1 MNTHTIFERDLNGEM
16 VSPSDPGYD
25 ELINAIWDTMK
36 MATELNTGYHTPD
49 EVRRILSVILGCEV
63 DESITLLPPFY
74 VDYGK
79 HIKIGKGCFIQQCCT
94 FFGRGGITLGEN
106 VFLGPKVNIITINHD
121 PDPEN
126 RDATYGRPVVLEDRV
141 WVGINATILPG
152 VRIGYGAIVGANSV
166 VTKDVPP
173 MTVVAG
179 NPARIIKEL
188 KNNRYERDK

>member
-1 MNTHTIFERDLNGEM
+1 MNAHTIFERDLNGEM

-106 VFLGPKVNIITINHD
+106 VFLGPKVNIITIN
-121 PDPEN
+121 
-126 RDATYGRPVVLEDRV
+126 
-141 WVGINATILPG
+141 
-152 VRIGYGAIVGANSV
+152 
-166 VTKDVPP
+166 
-173 MTVVAG
+173 
-179 NPARIIKEL
+179 PARKTGMRLMVALLSL
-188 KNNRYERDK
+188 KIEFGSESMLRFSPE

>member
-1 MNTHTIFERDLNGEM
+1 MAKSPRGFLFNFVTDIKQIIMNAHTIFERDLNGEM

-79 HIKIGKGCFIQQCCT
+79 HIKIGKVALF
-94 FFGRGGITLGEN
+94 
-106 VFLGPKVNIITINHD
+106 
-121 PDPEN
+121 
-126 RDATYGRPVVLEDRV
+126 
-141 WVGINATILPG
+141 
-152 VRIGYGAIVGANSV
+152 NSV
-166 VTKDVPP
+166 VRFSDEGVLLSVKMSFWD
-173 MTVVAG
+173 
-179 NPARIIKEL
+179 RK
-188 KNNRYERDK
+188 

>member
-36 MATELNTGYHTPD
+36 MATELNAGYHTPD

-79 HIKIGKGCFIQQCCT
+79 HIKNRERLLYSTVLYVFRTRGYYSRRKCL
-94 FFGRGGITLGEN
+94 FGAESEYYY
-106 VFLGPKVNIITINHD
+106 H
-121 PDPEN
+121 
-126 RDATYGRPVVLEDRV
+126 
-141 WVGINATILPG
+141 
-152 VRIGYGAIVGANSV
+152 
-166 VTKDVPP
+166 
-173 MTVVAG
+173 
-179 NPARIIKEL
+179 
-188 KNNRYERDK
+188 

>member
-1 MNTHTIFERDLNGEM
+1 MNAHTIFERDLNGEM

-94 FFGRGGITLGEN
+94 FLDEG
-106 VFLGPKVNIITINHD
+106 
-121 PDPEN
+121 
-126 RDATYGRPVVLEDRV
+126 VLLSEKMSFWDR
-141 WVGINATILPG
+141 
-152 VRIGYGAIVGANSV
+152 
-166 VTKDVPP
+166 K
-173 MTVVAG
+173 
-179 NPARIIKEL
+179 
-188 KNNRYERDK
+188 